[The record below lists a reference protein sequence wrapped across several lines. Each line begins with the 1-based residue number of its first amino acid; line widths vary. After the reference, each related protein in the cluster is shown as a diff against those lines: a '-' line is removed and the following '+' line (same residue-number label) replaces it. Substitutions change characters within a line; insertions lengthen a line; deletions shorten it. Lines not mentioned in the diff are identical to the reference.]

1 MTVPS
6 SILRLLTAGTTLL
19 IASLCPPGSLMVGKL
34 LLSEDALESM
44 LEVIASVA
52 AGNTANAL
60 EALPALGEDDGKCL
74 SLENEH
80 LTQTVGKA
88 IAALIYTEAKQQ
100 SGDIHEHLK
109 KVAKHTKNNWV
120 KISREEL
127 KNLEPSYPELMEIK
141 VGDVIT
147 PTPTKLT
154 HETCMTVPKWRELF
168 ERLNS
173 EIKSKVNLPS
183 GVINNIAKKLYY
195 HFPKALREALKADF
209 TQQGEAFAGLMLS
222 LLTETKDRLVR
233 LQKEQRGDFRQ
244 VFNGLQE
251 IDLRLKNIQ
260 HGQVKVFKVL
270 SRRLDSGFYKL
281 LKSLGCIESEIT
293 EIWKKLD
300 ENREYLSSIKEGVS
314 SIKEDTK
321 EIKEKQELTYQLIL
335 EDSLPK
341 RVHQCLLNFDYQKQ
355 EYEFDEFIKST
366 QLGICIVN
374 GLQKCGQP
382 WFLYRMFQTKYYF
395 DDTSTPFNKISCFS
409 RTQKLSLKEEICHFF
424 RLPVNESIE
433 KIYQEIAN
441 HLEHKSLVFIV
452 KNIHLTTQDYLD
464 YFVKQFWIPLVQ
476 LYQQQPP
483 NNPENR
489 LLFLLVDLEG
499 VSHHWEMSS
508 EQELL
513 SHYRSHTIY
522 RLKQIKPLSWA
533 ERQDCLKQLAWDLK
547 RQKIPDE
554 ISQKVIKNHA
564 QLTEKFVP
572 HETVLEYICNC
583 CNIDWG
589 DIESKWKRYY

>member
-60 EALPALGEDDGKCL
+60 EALPALGEDDGKSL

-80 LTQTVGKA
+80 LTRTVGKA

-100 SGDIHEHLK
+100 SGEIPKHLE

-120 KISREEL
+120 KISQEEL
-127 KNLEPSYPELMEIK
+127 KKSKPNYPELMEIN
-141 VGDVIT
+141 VAEVIT

-154 HETCMTVPKWRELF
+154 RETCMTVHQWE
-168 ERLNS
+168 EIVYRLS
-173 EIKSKVNLPS
+173 SGIKSEVNLPLD
-183 GVINNIAKKLYY
+183 VINNIAKKLYY

-222 LLTETKDRLVR
+222 LLTETKDRLVS
-233 LQKEQRGDFRQ
+233 LQKEQKGDFRQ
-244 VFNGLQE
+244 VFDGLQE
-251 IDLRLKNIQ
+251 LDRRLSNLQ
-260 HGQVKVFKVL
+260 YGQIKVFKVL

-281 LKSLGCIESEIT
+281 LKGLGCIESEII

-300 ENREYLSSIKEGVS
+300 ENQESLSLIKRGVRSIKQ
-314 SIKEDTK
+314 DTK
-321 EIKEKQELTYQLIL
+321 EIKHKQDLTYQLL
-335 EDSLPK
+335 LDNLLPQ
-341 RVHQCLLNFDYQKQ
+341 RIHECLLTFDYKEQDN
-355 EYEFDEFIKST
+355 EFDEFVKSN
-366 QLGICIVN
+366 QLGVCIVN

-382 WFLYRMFQTKYYF
+382 WFIYRMFQTKYYF
-395 DDTSTPFNKISCFS
+395 DDTSTPFNKISCCS
-409 RTQKLSLKEEICHFF
+409 RTQNLSLKEEICHFF
-424 RLPVNESIE
+424 RLSVNESID
-433 KIYQEIAN
+433 KIYEEIAN

-464 YFVKQFWIPLVQ
+464 CFFQQFWIPLVQ

-483 NNPENR
+483 KNPENR

-499 VSHHWEMSS
+499 VSHNWKMSS
-508 EQELL
+508 EPELQ
-513 SHYRSHTIY
+513 SHYKSHRIY
-522 RLKQIKPLSWA
+522 RLKTIEPLS
-533 ERQDCLKQLAWDLK
+533 RQETQNCLKQLAYDLK
-547 RQKIPDE
+547 RQKLPDNIRKIE
-554 ISQKVIKNHA
+554 NQDK
-564 QLTEKFVP
+564 LREKYIP

-583 CNIDWG
+583 YNIDWG